1 MLEETLSESV
11 MDTLNRIN
19 NSYGRGTIHHTVCD
33 QVGNYSAWVNLQYG
47 HEIVPITFFPTNFI
61 RFRGKKRKIK
71 SNEEFYRN
79 R

>member
-1 MLEETLSESV
+1 MLEQTLSESV

-19 NSYGRGTIHHTVCD
+19 NSYGRGTIHSTLCD
-33 QVGNYSAWVNLQYG
+33 KVGNYSALVTLQYG
-47 HEIVPITFFPTNFI
+47 HELVSITLLPKRFI
-61 RFRGKKRKIK
+61 RFRGQKRKIK